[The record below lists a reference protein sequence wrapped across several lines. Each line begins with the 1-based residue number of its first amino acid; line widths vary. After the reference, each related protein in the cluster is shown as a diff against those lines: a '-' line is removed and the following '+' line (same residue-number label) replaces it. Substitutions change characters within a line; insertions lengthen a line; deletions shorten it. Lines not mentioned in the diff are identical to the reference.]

1 MCVGSQTP
9 SQSALPITSLR
20 CSNAEPWPNT
30 LVLCAQTSCWSGPR
44 ACRVCRCCWREPQP
58 CSSRG
63 PTTRGAT
70 CAASSPRSSCPCSL
84 WWLPWAWGHSGPR
97 RLSTLSCCCL
107 PPCMARLT
115 RQTSLGECCSSGPCS
130 EPFSWGQNEP
140 FGVILSTAA
149 VLHVARGYVVQ
160 TTQRNRVPDGSLR
173 RWLGSDQKAPEKQPL
188 CWIWLW
194 DVWGMLLVAILQPHN
209 SHRDFLNIG
218 IYAPPPVWNEVP
230 TSVASSI
237 TVLGSNSIRLVSIA
251 LLSVSTGRAF
261 LARPCWSKAN
271 RQLEQHVLFQGH

>member
-44 ACRVCRCCWREPQP
+44 ACGVCHCCWREPQP

-63 PTTRGAT
+63 PTTRGAM

-149 VLHVARGYVVQ
+149 VLHVAHVVMLCRQHKETVFLTGLWGDGLAQ
-160 TTQRNRVPDGSLR
+160 TRKLQKNNLSVGFDCEMSEECY
-173 RWLGSDQKAPEKQPL
+173 WLQSFSPITA
-188 CWIWLW
+188 
-194 DVWGMLLVAILQPHN
+194 
-209 SHRDFLNIG
+209 IG
-218 IYAPPPVWNEVP
+218 I
-230 TSVASSI
+230 
-237 TVLGSNSIRLVSIA
+237 
-251 LLSVSTGRAF
+251 F
-261 LARPCWSKAN
+261 LI
-271 RQLEQHVLFQGH
+271 